1 MRTEF
6 CILYSRSD
14 HKYFVTPNTSEGGN
28 MRKQRIEYD
37 SPVDALVAIAK
48 HLSIFENRYRMTSEE
63 FFDKFSK
70 GQLEDSEDFVEWAN
84 DYQHYVTIRLE
95 IEAHV

>member
-1 MRTEF
+1 
-6 CILYSRSD
+6 
-14 HKYFVTPNTSEGGN
+14 
-28 MRKQRIEYD
+28 MRKQKIEYD

-48 HLSIFENRYRMTSEE
+48 CLSIFETQYRMASEE

-84 DYQHYVTIRLE
+84 DYQHYVAIRRE
-95 IEAHV
+95 IEAHVQHVA

>member
-1 MRTEF
+1 
-6 CILYSRSD
+6 
-14 HKYFVTPNTSEGGN
+14 

-48 HLSIFENRYRMTSEE
+48 RLSIYETRYRMTSEV

-84 DYQHYVTIRLE
+84 DYQHYIAVRCE

>member
-1 MRTEF
+1 
-6 CILYSRSD
+6 
-14 HKYFVTPNTSEGGN
+14 

-48 HLSIFENRYRMTSEE
+48 RLSIFETRYRMTSEE
-63 FFDKFSK
+63 FFDEFSK

-84 DYQHYVTIRLE
+84 DYQHYVAIRRE

>member
-1 MRTEF
+1 
-6 CILYSRSD
+6 
-14 HKYFVTPNTSEGGN
+14 

-48 HLSIFENRYRMTSEE
+48 RLSIYETQYRMTSEV

-70 GQLEDSEDFVEWAN
+70 GQSEDSEDFVEWAN
-84 DYQHYVTIRLE
+84 DYQHYIAIRRE